1 MTVRSRRKL
10 SSDVSVVAVYGW
22 AGQPW
27 GPILP
32 SASATPPSPSLCPIY
47 LGHSRFSAFVAC
59 QQTVCGVVLALVEVA
74 SGQVRAVAWL
84 GRRLNR
90 PTEAAKIVARVPT

>member
-32 SASATPPSPSLCPIY
+32 YILTDANIAAHLNEPMSPCRARCQHSSRRG
-47 LGHSRFSAFVAC
+47 LGPQPDAWPEKKHAFSPRWSRA
-59 QQTVCGVVLALVEVA
+59 AL
-74 SGQVRAVAWL
+74 
-84 GRRLNR
+84 
-90 PTEAAKIVARVPT
+90 